1 MDEVLKEKIIV
12 HAQSV
17 IESVLTQM
25 GEDAKGISWFSS
37 AAHKYPKNLQT
48 GTGDG

>member
-37 AAHKYPKNLQT
+37 AAHKYPKNLQKE
-48 GTGDG
+48 